1 MKIGDKIRKIRE
13 IKGLEQKE
21 MAEKLNILPQV
32 YSNLERN
39 KTKMDEDRLE
49 QIAKILGIS
58 VETIREFDTNKLF
71 INSTPIFGNARDVA
85 KKIINNSE
93 NNKTIELLLQSKDE
107 LIKKQQEEIAFLRTQ
122 IKDLTTKLLKNE

>member
-71 INSTPIFGNARDVA
+71 INSTPIFGNTRDVA
-85 KKIINNSE
+85 KKIINNSK
-93 NNKTIELLLQSKDE
+93 NSKMIDSLLQSKDE
-107 LIKKQQEEIAFLRTQ
+107 LIKKQQEEISFLRIQ
-122 IKDLTTKLLKNE
+122 IKDLIHKLPKNE